1 MLSQKVT
8 IDDDF
13 LHTSEKI
20 IDRIIAKAT
29 GQSYM
34 ILRSV
39 KRMHVPLAP
48 MKIDSKDTPI

>member
-13 LHTSEKI
+13 LYTSEKI

-39 KRMHVPLAP
+39 KRMDVPLAP